1 MFRIIFQMS
10 FFCKDEVQ
18 IIIGLS
24 KLKSNLN
31 MFIKIQNLNG
41 KVIKFKQNFK
51 QMNFNPFTFI
61 HIHIHIL
68 QLFKLHVPQLFY
80 MSHQLHILQ
89 FQRQQFFVVK
99 RKTKQDNIKIV
110 FIPTSNIFSLTY
122 KGGRIIYQTKFNF
135 GYPY

>member
-10 FFCKDEVQ
+10 LFCKDEVQ

-51 QMNFNPFTFI
+51 QMNVIKFKQNFKQMNFNPFTFI
-61 HIHIHIL
+61 HIQRTAIIQATCTLVIL
-68 QLFKLHVPQLFY
+68 YVPSITY
-80 MSHQLHILQ
+80 
-89 FQRQQFFVVK
+89 FVVLE
-99 RKTKQDNIKIV
+99 IAV
-110 FIPTSNIFSLTY
+110 FCLKKEN
-122 KGGRIIYQTKFNF
+122 QT
-135 GYPY
+135 G

>member
-31 MFIKIQNLNG
+31 MFIKILNLNG

-61 HIHIHIL
+61 HIQCTAIIQATCTLVIL
-68 QLFKLHVPQLFY
+68 YVPSITY
-80 MSHQLHILQ
+80 
-89 FQRQQFFVVK
+89 FVVLE
-99 RKTKQDNIKIV
+99 TAV
-110 FIPTSNIFSLTY
+110 FCCKKEN
-122 KGGRIIYQTKFNF
+122 QT
-135 GYPY
+135 G

>member
-31 MFIKIQNLNG
+31 MIIKIQNLNG

-61 HIHIHIL
+61 HIHIL
-68 QLFKLHVPQLFY
+68 QLFKLHVP
-80 MSHQLHILQ
+80 
-89 FQRQQFFVVK
+89 
-99 RKTKQDNIKIV
+99 
-110 FIPTSNIFSLTY
+110 
-122 KGGRIIYQTKFNF
+122 
-135 GYPY
+135 

>member
-51 QMNFNPFTFI
+51 QMNFNPYTMYCNYSSYMYPSYFI
-61 HIHIHIL
+61 CPIN
-68 QLFKLHVPQLFY
+68 Y
-80 MSHQLHILQ
+80 
-89 FQRQQFFVVK
+89 
-99 RKTKQDNIKIV
+99 
-110 FIPTSNIFSLTY
+110 IFCSSRDSSFLL
-122 KGGRIIYQTKFNF
+122 
-135 GYPY
+135 

>member
-51 QMNFNPFTFI
+51 QMNFNQFTFI
-61 HIHIHIL
+61 HIQCTAIIQATCTLVIL
-68 QLFKLHVPQLFY
+68 YVPSITY
-80 MSHQLHILQ
+80 
-89 FQRQQFFVVK
+89 FVVLE
-99 RKTKQDNIKIV
+99 IAV
-110 FIPTSNIFSLTY
+110 FCCKKEN
-122 KGGRIIYQTKFNF
+122 QT
-135 GYPY
+135 G